1 MSSNFD
7 IFQNS
12 NYNFDRLP
20 KKTLILRWNPSED
33 NFKDINLE
41 LVEPLKIDVLS
52 DIYLDNFTTFHKSI
66 TSAGLSGISE
76 FTTAAKSAFVLDIN
90 EFNIHSNAA
99 GVKKS
104 GVPDTMSNMFNN
116 IVIPSDS
123 LSNASTTIS
132 GSVTKSHKSK
142 KMNFICSINPTV
154 INTIKGKITD
164 LDGGNIFFSEED
176 MFLAEFVIVARK

>member
-7 IFQNS
+7 IYQNS

-20 KKTLILRWNPSED
+20 KKTLILRWSPSG
-33 NFKDINLE
+33 NNYTDINLE

-52 DIYLDNFTTFHKSI
+52 DIYLDNFTTFHTLENNTVSKFV
-66 TSAGLSGISE
+66 TSAK
-76 FTTAAKSAFVLDIN
+76 AAFVLDIN

-99 GVKKS
+99 GVKNTDGS
-104 GVPDTMSNMFNN
+104 DNMFKN
-116 IVIPSDS
+116 IVIPADT
-123 LSNASTTIS
+123 LSGIKNEDNKTPVI
-132 GSVTKSHKSK
+132 TKSHKSK
-142 KMNFICSINPTV
+142 KMNFICSINPTK

-164 LDGGNIFFSEED
+164 LDGDNMFFSEND

>member
-20 KKTLILRWNPSED
+20 KKTLILRWSPNGA
-33 NFKDINLE
+33 NYTDINLE

-52 DIYLDNFTTFHKSI
+52 DIYLDNFTTFHESTV
-66 TSAGLSGISE
+66 TSGISGISE

-104 GVPDTMSNMFNN
+104 GGSDTMSNMFNN

-123 LSNASTTIS
+123 LSNTSTTIS

-142 KMNFICSINPTV
+142 KMNFICSINPTI

-164 LDGGNIFFSEED
+164 LDGGDIFFNEND